1 MLTSL
6 FCGLPRSSN
15 PYARPMS
22 TTECFRGISGEV
34 RIDIGSAHMHFRRR
48 KEAISVTTMKG
59 KMMGTTTVM
68 LVDDNPIFL
77 RILAR
82 FLEEESGGDVVVVG
96 SVIGGGDAVAR
107 ARALRPHVILL
118 DLDMPGQSGLD
129 LRPSLRGQMPDAV
142 IIVLTMM
149 DPESYR
155 ELALAAGADDFVQK
169 ALLERHLLPTIRRLT
184 ADPRSLALAPSA

>member
-1 MLTSL
+1 MA
-6 FCGLPRSSN
+6 N
-15 PYARPMS
+15 
-22 TTECFRGISGEV
+22 
-34 RIDIGSAHMHFRRR
+34 
-48 KEAISVTTMKG
+48 MKG
-59 KMMGTTTVM
+59 KMMGTITVL

-96 SVIGGGDAVAR
+96 SLIGGRDAVAR
-107 ARALRPHVILL
+107 ARALRPRVILV

-129 LRPSLRGQMPDAV
+129 LLPSLREQMPDAV

-155 ELALAAGADDFVQK
+155 GLALAAGADEFVHK

-184 ADPRSLALAPSA
+184 ANPRFEALAPSA

>member
-1 MLTSL
+1 MA
-6 FCGLPRSSN
+6 N
-15 PYARPMS
+15 
-22 TTECFRGISGEV
+22 
-34 RIDIGSAHMHFRRR
+34 
-48 KEAISVTTMKG
+48 MKG
-59 KMMGTTTVM
+59 KMMGTITVL

-96 SVIGGGDAVAR
+96 SLIGGRDAVAR
-107 ARALRPHVILL
+107 ARALRPRVILV

-129 LRPSLRGQMPDAV
+129 LLPSLREQMPDAV

-155 ELALAAGADDFVQK
+155 GLALAAGADEFVHK

-184 ADPRSLALAPSA
+184 ANPRSEALAPSA